1 MIRHLLTC
9 FLTGMLVSCDK
20 PESSNVHAD
29 SNAIPAARVS
39 RGGHALHVA
48 VPGTPT
54 ALRTIL
60 ETAAGIESSATREKA
75 IADVAW
81 SAMEIDPALA
91 CEAFLQL
98 PTGSA
103 EKIRLIQHYAMR
115 LAEQNPDEALA
126 WASALESE
134 QEIAAANSQ
143 IAVAIAEADPR
154 RAANLLSRSDIVSRE
169 FDVAV
174 VQVVQRWAAKSP
186 PDAADWVAKFPPGPA
201 REAGMKIIADR
212 WLQADANATFSWLA
226 AVQDANVRKEAA
238 LGLEETILQQPP
250 NIRDTWLQH
259 ADDTIQSE
267 LEQQRE
273 PAIEEVGD
281 NIPPP
286 QTSIETPFDRGADR
300 LQLHL

>member
-1 MIRHLLTC
+1 MLLVC
-9 FLTGMLVSCDK
+9 CDK
-20 PESSNVHAD
+20 PESSTASGD
-29 SNAIPAARVS
+29 STASSARVIRARNS
-39 RGGHALHVA
+39 PPREPI
-48 VPGTPT
+48 PGPST

-60 ETAAGIESSATREKA
+60 KAAAEIESSATREKA

-81 SAMEIDPALA
+81 SAMDIDLDLA

-103 EKIRLIQHYAMR
+103 DKIRLIQHYAMR